1 MKWMER
7 GLGYYE
13 NMKKK
18 FESIIEK
25 KEKWDILDK
34 KEEVKEMMGKRMII
48 GIKEKE
54 EEEMIEIIN
63 EKKKG
68 RKKRYEEWEKIK
80 GVRILFKE
88 CDKEYVKMERE

>member
-1 MKWMER
+1 MER

-68 RKKRYEEWEKIK
+68 RKKRYEE
-80 GVRILFKE
+80 
-88 CDKEYVKMERE
+88 